1 MSAQPG
7 FPRCARYSVLRRDLG
22 PKPRPKVHLR
32 WRTGDWTALLPVL
45 NEKYSSKSPPR
56 HIRPIP
62 GEFYRNPYSRG
73 AGPAPMRRHHRP
85 HQSPTVARKGG
96 SGGIPT
102 FTGAQSPSC
111 PAGAGLTAVPD
122 VDRDFRESRIRIE
135 RWDRICG
142 WARVPSRTKKIH
154 YRTTGEERSQPGG
167 RRRAFPCYW
176 RNIFIVIRYKKWS
189 SRHQDLAGGV
199 REVRC
204 AQRR

>member
-45 NEKYSSKSPPR
+45 NEKFSSKSLPR
-56 HIRPIP
+56 HIRPIL
-62 GEFYRNPYSRG
+62 GEYYRNPSSRG

-85 HQSPTVARKGG
+85 HQSVTVARKG
-96 SGGIPT
+96 
-102 FTGAQSPSC
+102 A
-111 PAGAGLTAVPD
+111 AAVPPPFLARNPLR
-122 VDRDFRESRIRIE
+122 VRQRPGFPRCRISTVIFAESNTDRATGPDMWFSANVFTHE
-135 RWDRICG
+135 R
-142 WARVPSRTKKIH
+142 VH
-154 YRTTGEERSQPGG
+154 YRTTGEGQSTSVDDAAPFRAAP
-167 RRRAFPCYW
+167 RR
-176 RNIFIVIRYKKWS
+176 NVFIVIRYKKWS

-199 REVRC
+199 REVRF